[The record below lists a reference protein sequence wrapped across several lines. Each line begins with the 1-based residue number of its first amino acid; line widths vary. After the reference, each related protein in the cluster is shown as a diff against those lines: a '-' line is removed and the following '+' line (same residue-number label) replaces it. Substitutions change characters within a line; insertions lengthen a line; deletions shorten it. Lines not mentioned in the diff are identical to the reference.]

1 MLKLGILTR
10 DANHYA
16 SLVKQANLPGLQI
29 EFCQNHVDSLP
40 DLSQIE
46 ILLAEP
52 KLAAQVVLHCPKL
65 KWLQSTWAGNKPL
78 FDLPRKDYLLSG
90 VKDVF
95 QDAMAEYVFAYM
107 LYFSRNI
114 AGFKQQQQQ
123 VLWQAPAHT
132 TLKGKS
138 LGILGVGNIGKGIAQ
153 KAQVFGMQVRGLSH
167 SSRDCIHV
175 DHYFVWS
182 EISSLCKGLD
192 YLLCLLPHSQQTE
205 GVINAEFLALL
216 PAHCIFIN
224 AGRGQTVV
232 EQDLLT
238 ALKTNALKAAVL
250 DVFSLEPLPGSHP
263 FWSMENVFITQHSA
277 AESKPEDIVQIL
289 LKNYDLFLQNL
300 PLHGQL
306 NFFKFY

>member
-16 SLVKQANLPGLQI
+16 TLIKQANLPDLHI
-29 EFCQNHVDSLP
+29 EFCQDHVDTLP
-40 DLSQIE
+40 DLSQVE

-78 FDLPRKDYLLSG
+78 FDLPKQDYILSG

-123 VLWQAPAHT
+123 ALWQAPVHA

-138 LGILGVGNIGKGIAQ
+138 LGILGVGNIGKGVAQ
-153 KAQVFGMQVRGLSH
+153 KAQAFGMQVRGLSH
-167 SSRDCIHV
+167 RSRDCIHI

-182 EISSLCKGLD
+182 EISTLCKGLD

-224 AGRGQTVV
+224 AGRGQTVI
-232 EQDLLT
+232 EEDLLS
-238 ALKTNALKAAVL
+238 ALQQQTIKAAVL
-250 DVFSLEPLPGSHP
+250 DVFSLEPLASSHP
-263 FWSMENVFITQHSA
+263 FWSMENVFITQHTA
-277 AESKPEDIVQIL
+277 AESQPQDIVQIL
-289 LKNYDLFLQNL
+289 LKNFALFLQNK

-306 NFFKFY
+306 DFCKAY